1 MATAEAAEAAVEA
14 AVAVVTEAA
23 SAAVVVST
31 AEVSGV
37 AVLVAISVQWE
48 ADTRSPAADL
58 LCRVAATGMAAIG
71 VASAGVAATGTAIG
85 IITIIIIM

>member
-1 MATAEAAEAAVEA
+1 MATEAAEA

-23 SAAVVVST
+23 VAVVVVST
-31 AEVSGV
+31 AEVSG

-58 LCRVAATGMAAIG
+58 LCRVAATG
-71 VASAGVAATGTAIG
+71 TAIG
-85 IITIIIIM
+85 IIIIIIIM